1 MSNIEKKL
9 WKVRVR
15 MNIIIPA
22 TGVGKRFKEAGYKEL
37 KPFIKVMKN
46 KVILDY
52 VVECFDV
59 QNDIFYFIVQ
69 EREKSK
75 FEDFALSRKIN
86 AKIIVYKG
94 EKLGPAGS
102 LYGVVSQLQDILD
115 EEVIISY
122 CDFGQE
128 WNYKDFLQFAQKNL
142 DVQAII
148 PCYTGYHPHLL
159 PLENVYAACKV
170 YDDTYKVYEVIEKYN
185 SKNKF
190 EEYYSSGIY
199 YFRTLKLAIE
209 AIKKQIEAKDM
220 ASGEYYVS
228 VTNNYIENVLCYPFI
243 EKFYQF
249 GTPKD
254 FEYVKEKLNSQDV
267 NNEKTKIQNTIILSA
282 GRGERFLN
290 LNFNQ
295 PKPFLPLGKTS
306 IIENIIDTLKNVD
319 TNIICVGAQ
328 DHEKYWENIKQEI
341 RFVKPNKIGA
351 AYSYK
356 ESCGDLSGNVLILP
370 CDLIAKHVNKEFIR
384 LQKEYEV
391 IVFVTHASKYNI
403 NNPHYFTW
411 VDGENNKID
420 NIFVKNRSNDANLVM
435 IGSFYFK
442 ENSLLLEYINKI
454 FQEDVKTNGEFY
466 IDNVFELLIKTHKIG
481 YIIVDNYFSF
491 GTPEEYLE
499 NKYWYNIPKSKIRD

>member
-1 MSNIEKKL
+1 
-9 WKVRVR
+9 

-22 TGVGKRFKEAGYKEL
+22 TGIGKRFKEAGYKDL
-37 KPFIKVMKN
+37 KPFIKVVKD

-52 VVECFDV
+52 VVECFDT
-59 QNDIFYFIVQ
+59 QKDIFYFIVQ
-69 EREKSK
+69 ECEKNK
-75 FEDFALSRKIN
+75 FEDFILSRKIN

-94 EKLGPAGS
+94 QKLGPAGS
-102 LYGVVSQLQDILD
+102 LYGVVSQLQDILN

-128 WNYKDFLQFAQKNL
+128 WNYRDFIQFTQENL

-159 PLENVYAACKV
+159 PLENVYAVCKV
-170 YDDTYKVYEVIEKYN
+170 YDNTYKVYEVIEKYN

-209 AIKKQIEAKDM
+209 AIKKQIEAKDKVF
-220 ASGEYYVS
+220 GEYYIS
-228 VTNNYIENVLCYPFI
+228 MTNNYLENVLCYPFI

-254 FEYVKEKLNSQDV
+254 FEYAKKKLNSQDV
-267 NNEKTKIQNTIILSA
+267 NNEKIKIQNTIILSA

-295 PKPFLPLGKTS
+295 PKPFLPLGKTC
-306 IIENIIDTLKNVD
+306 IIDNIINTLNDVE

-328 DHEKYWENIKQEI
+328 DHKKYWESIKQEV

-356 ESCGDLSGNVLILP
+356 ESCGNLSGDVLILP
-370 CDLIAKHVNKEFIR
+370 CDLIAKHITKEFIR

-391 IVFVTHASKYNI
+391 IVFVTHASKYNV

-435 IGSFYFK
+435 IGS
-442 ENSLLLEYINKI
+442 
-454 FQEDVKTNGEFY
+454 
-466 IDNVFELLIKTHKIG
+466 
-481 YIIVDNYFSF
+481 
-491 GTPEEYLE
+491 
-499 NKYWYNIPKSKIRD
+499 

>member
-1 MSNIEKKL
+1 
-9 WKVRVR
+9 

-22 TGVGKRFKEAGYKEL
+22 TGIGKRFKEAGYKDL
-37 KPFIKVMKN
+37 KPFIKVVKD

-52 VVECFDV
+52 VVECFDT
-59 QNDIFYFIVQ
+59 QKDIFYFIVQ
-69 EREKSK
+69 ECEKNK
-75 FEDFALSRKIN
+75 FEDFILSRKIN

-94 EKLGPAGS
+94 QKLGPAGS
-102 LYGVVSQLQDILD
+102 LYGVVSQLQDILN

-128 WNYKDFLQFAQKNL
+128 WNYRDFIQFTQENL

-159 PLENVYAACKV
+159 PLENVYAVCKV
-170 YDDTYKVYEVIEKYN
+170 YDNTYKVYEVIEKYN

-209 AIKKQIEAKDM
+209 AIKKQIEAKDKVF
-220 ASGEYYVS
+220 GEYYIS
-228 VTNNYIENVLCYPFI
+228 MTNNYLENVLCYPFI

-254 FEYVKEKLNSQDV
+254 FEYAKKKLNSQDV
-267 NNEKTKIQNTIILSA
+267 NNEKIKIQNTIILSA

-295 PKPFLPLGKTS
+295 PKPFLPLGKTC
-306 IIENIIDTLKNVD
+306 IIDNIINTLNDVE

-328 DHEKYWENIKQEI
+328 DHKKYWESIKQEV

-356 ESCGDLSGNVLILP
+356 ESCGNLSGDVLILP
-370 CDLIAKHVNKEFIR
+370 CDLIAKHITKEFIR

-391 IVFVTHASKYNI
+391 IVFVTHASKYNV

-435 IGSFYFK
+435 I
-442 ENSLLLEYINKI
+442 
-454 FQEDVKTNGEFY
+454 
-466 IDNVFELLIKTHKIG
+466 
-481 YIIVDNYFSF
+481 
-491 GTPEEYLE
+491 
-499 NKYWYNIPKSKIRD
+499 

>member
-1 MSNIEKKL
+1 
-9 WKVRVR
+9 

-22 TGVGKRFKEAGYKEL
+22 TGIGKRFKEAGYKDL
-37 KPFIKVMKN
+37 KPFIKVIEDKI
-46 KVILDY
+46 ILDY
-52 VVECFDV
+52 VIECFDI
-59 QNDIFYFIVQ
+59 QNDTFYFIAQ
-69 EREKSK
+69 ESEKNK
-75 FEDFALSRKIN
+75 FEDFISSRNIN
-86 AKIIVYKG
+86 ARVIVYTG

-102 LYGVVSQLQDILD
+102 LYGVFLQLEDILN

-128 WNYKDFLQFAQKNL
+128 WNYKDFLKFIEENQDAQA
-142 DVQAII
+142 VI
-148 PCYTGYHPHLL
+148 PCYTGYHPHLI

-170 YDDTYKVYEVIEKYN
+170 YDNTYKVYEVIEKYN

-190 EEYYSSGIY
+190 EECYSSGIY
-199 YFRTLKLAIE
+199 YFKSLKLAME
-209 AIKKQIEAKDM
+209 AIKKQIDAKDM
-220 ASGEYYVS
+220 TSGEYYIS
-228 VTNNYIENVLCYPFI
+228 VTNNYLENVLCYPFI

-254 FEYVKEKLNSQDV
+254 FEYVKDKLNSQDIY
-267 NNEKTKIQNTIILSA
+267 NEKLKIQNTVILSA

-295 PKPFLPLGKTS
+295 PKPFLPLGDST
-306 IIENIIDTLKNVD
+306 IVENIINTLKNVE

-328 DHEKYWENIKQEI
+328 DHEKYWENISKEV

-356 ESCGDLSGNVLILP
+356 ESCGDLKGDVLILP
-370 CDLIAKHVNKEFIR
+370 CDLIAKHINEEFKS
-384 LQKEYEV
+384 LQKECE
-391 IVFVTHASKYNI
+391 IIIFVTQASRYNI

-411 VDGENNKID
+411 VDGKDGKVDTIS
-420 NIFVKNRSNDANLVM
+420 VKNRSNDTDLVM

-454 FQEDVKTNGEFY
+454 FQEDIKTNGEFY

-481 YIIVDNYFSF
+481 YIIVNNYFSF

-499 NKYWYNIPKSKIRD
+499 NKYWFEVVL

>member
-1 MSNIEKKL
+1 
-9 WKVRVR
+9 

-22 TGVGKRFKEAGYKEL
+22 TGIGKRFKEAGYKDL
-37 KPFIKVMKN
+37 KPFIKVIEDKI
-46 KVILDY
+46 ILDY
-52 VVECFDV
+52 VIECFDI
-59 QNDIFYFIVQ
+59 QNDTFYFIVQ
-69 EREKSK
+69 ESEKNK
-75 FEDFALSRKIN
+75 FEDFISSRNIN
-86 AKIIVYKG
+86 ARVIVYTG

-102 LYGVVSQLQDILD
+102 LYGVFLQLEDILN

-128 WNYKDFLQFAQKNL
+128 WDYKDFLKFIEENQDAQA
-142 DVQAII
+142 VI
-148 PCYTGYHPHLL
+148 PCYTGYHPHLI

-170 YDDTYKVYEVIEKYN
+170 YDNTYKVYEVIEKYN

-190 EEYYSSGIY
+190 EECYSSGIY
-199 YFRTLKLAIE
+199 YFKSLKLAME
-209 AIKKQIEAKDM
+209 AIKKQIDAKDM
-220 ASGEYYVS
+220 TSGEYYIS
-228 VTNNYIENVLCYPFI
+228 VTNNYLENVLCYPFI

-254 FEYVKEKLNSQDV
+254 FEYVKDKLNSQDIY
-267 NNEKTKIQNTIILSA
+267 NEKLKIQNTVILSA

-295 PKPFLPLGKTS
+295 PKPFLPLGDST
-306 IIENIIDTLKNVD
+306 IVENIINTLKNVE

-328 DHEKYWENIKQEI
+328 DHEKYWENISKEV

-356 ESCGDLSGNVLILP
+356 ESCGDLKGDVLILP
-370 CDLIAKHVNKEFIR
+370 CDLIAKHINEEFKS
-384 LQKEYEV
+384 LQKECE
-391 IVFVTHASKYNI
+391 IIIFVTQASRYNI

-411 VDGENNKID
+411 VDGKDGKVDTIS
-420 NIFVKNRSNDANLVM
+420 VKNRSNDTDLVM

-454 FQEDVKTNGEFY
+454 FQEDIKTNGEFY
-466 IDNVFELLIKTHKIG
+466 IDNVFELLIKTHKVG
-481 YIIVDNYFSF
+481 YIIVNNYFSF

-499 NKYWYNIPKSKIRD
+499 NKYWFEVVL

>member
-1 MSNIEKKL
+1 
-9 WKVRVR
+9 

-22 TGVGKRFKEAGYKEL
+22 TGIGKRFKEAGYKEL
-37 KPFIKVMKN
+37 KPFIKVMKD

-52 VVECFDV
+52 VIECFDTQKDV
-59 QNDIFYFIVQ
+59 FYFIIQ
-69 EREKSK
+69 ECEKNK
-75 FEDFALSRKIN
+75 FEDFILSRKIN

-94 EKLGPAGS
+94 QKLGPAGS
-102 LYGVVSQLQDILD
+102 LYGVVSQLQDILN

-128 WNYKDFLQFAQKNL
+128 WNYRDFIQFTQENL

-159 PLENVYAACKV
+159 PLENVYAVCKV
-170 YDDTYKVYEVIEKYN
+170 YDNTYKVYEVIEKYN

-209 AIKKQIEAKDM
+209 AIKKQIEAKDKVF
-220 ASGEYYVS
+220 GEYYIS
-228 VTNNYIENVLCYPFI
+228 MTNNYLENVLCYPFI

-254 FEYVKEKLNSQDV
+254 FEYAKKKLNSQDV
-267 NNEKTKIQNTIILSA
+267 NNEKIKIQNTIILSA

-306 IIENIIDTLKNVD
+306 IIENIIDTLKDVE
-319 TNIICVGAQ
+319 TKIICVGAQ
-328 DHEKYWENIKQEI
+328 DHKKYWESIKQEV

-356 ESCGDLSGNVLILP
+356 ESCGNLSGDVLILP
-370 CDLIAKHVNKEFIR
+370 CDLIAKHITKEFIR

-391 IVFVTHASKYNI
+391 IVFVTHASKYNV
-403 NNPHYFTW
+403 NNSHYFTW

-435 IGSFYFK
+435 IGSFY
-442 ENSLLLEYINKI
+442 
-454 FQEDVKTNGEFY
+454 
-466 IDNVFELLIKTHKIG
+466 
-481 YIIVDNYFSF
+481 
-491 GTPEEYLE
+491 
-499 NKYWYNIPKSKIRD
+499 

>member
-1 MSNIEKKL
+1 
-9 WKVRVR
+9 

-22 TGVGKRFKEAGYKEL
+22 TGIGKRFKEAGYKDL
-37 KPFIKVMKN
+37 KPFIKVMEDKI
-46 KVILDY
+46 ILDY
-52 VVECFDV
+52 VIECFDI
-59 QNDIFYFIVQ
+59 QNDAFYFIIQ
-69 EREKSK
+69 ESEKNK
-75 FEDFALSRKIN
+75 FEDFISSRNIN
-86 AKIIVYKG
+86 ARVIVYTG

-102 LYGVVSQLQDILD
+102 LYGVFLQLEDILN

-128 WNYKDFLQFAQKNL
+128 WNYKDFLKFIEENQDAQA
-142 DVQAII
+142 VI
-148 PCYTGYHPHLL
+148 PCYTGYHPHLI

-170 YDDTYKVYEVIEKYN
+170 YDNTYKAYKVIEKYN

-209 AIKKQIEAKDM
+209 AIKKQIKARDM
-220 ASGEYYVS
+220 VFGEYYIS
-228 VTNNYIENVLCYPFI
+228 MTNNYLENVLCYPFI

-254 FEYVKEKLNSQDV
+254 FEYAKKKLNSQDV
-267 NNEKTKIQNTIILSA
+267 NNEKIKIQNTIILSA

-306 IIENIIDTLKNVD
+306 IIENIIDTLKDVE
-319 TNIICVGAQ
+319 TKIICVGAQ
-328 DHEKYWENIKQEI
+328 DHKKYWENISKEV

-356 ESCGDLSGNVLILP
+356 ESCGDLKGDVLILP
-370 CDLIAKHVNKEFIR
+370 CDLIAKHINEEFKS
-384 LQKEYEV
+384 LQKEYEIV
-391 IVFVTHASKYNI
+391 IFVTQASRYNM

-420 NIFVKNRSNDANLVM
+420 NIFVKNRPNDANLVM

-442 ENSLLLEYINKI
+442 ANSLLLEYIDKI
-454 FQEDVKTNGEFY
+454 FQ
-466 IDNVFELLIKTHKIG
+466 
-481 YIIVDNYFSF
+481 
-491 GTPEEYLE
+491 
-499 NKYWYNIPKSKIRD
+499 

>member
-1 MSNIEKKL
+1 
-9 WKVRVR
+9 

-22 TGVGKRFKEAGYKEL
+22 TGIGKRFKEAGYKDL
-37 KPFIKVMKN
+37 KPFIKVVKD

-52 VVECFDV
+52 VVECFDT
-59 QNDIFYFIVQ
+59 QKDIFYFIVQ
-69 EREKSK
+69 ECEKNK
-75 FEDFALSRKIN
+75 FEDFILSRKIN

-94 EKLGPAGS
+94 QKLGPAGS
-102 LYGVVSQLQDILD
+102 LYGVVSQLQDILN

-128 WNYKDFLQFAQKNL
+128 WNYRDFIQFTQENL

-159 PLENVYAACKV
+159 PLENVYAVCKV
-170 YDDTYKVYEVIEKYN
+170 YDNTYKVYEVIEKYN

-209 AIKKQIEAKDM
+209 AIKKQIEAKDKVF
-220 ASGEYYVS
+220 GEYYIS
-228 VTNNYIENVLCYPFI
+228 MTNNYLENVLCYPFI

-254 FEYVKEKLNSQDV
+254 FEYAKKKLNSQDV
-267 NNEKTKIQNTIILSA
+267 NNEKIKIQNTIILSA

-295 PKPFLPLGKTS
+295 PKPFLPLGKTC
-306 IIENIIDTLKNVD
+306 IIDNIINTLNDVE

-328 DHEKYWENIKQEI
+328 DHKKYWESIKQEV

-356 ESCGDLSGNVLILP
+356 ESCGNLSGDVLILP
-370 CDLIAKHVNKEFIR
+370 CDLIAKHITKEFIR

-391 IVFVTHASKYNI
+391 IVFVTHASKYNV

-435 IGSFYFK
+435 IG
-442 ENSLLLEYINKI
+442 
-454 FQEDVKTNGEFY
+454 
-466 IDNVFELLIKTHKIG
+466 
-481 YIIVDNYFSF
+481 
-491 GTPEEYLE
+491 
-499 NKYWYNIPKSKIRD
+499 

>member
-1 MSNIEKKL
+1 
-9 WKVRVR
+9 

-22 TGVGKRFKEAGYKEL
+22 TGIGKRFKEAGYKEL
-37 KPFIKVMKN
+37 KPFIKVMKD

-52 VVECFDV
+52 VIECFDTQKDV
-59 QNDIFYFIVQ
+59 FYFIIQ
-69 EREKSK
+69 ECEKNK
-75 FEDFALSRKIN
+75 FEDFILSRKIN

-94 EKLGPAGS
+94 QKLGPAGS
-102 LYGVVSQLQDILD
+102 LYGVVSQLQDILN

-128 WNYKDFLQFAQKNL
+128 WNYRDFIQFTQENL

-159 PLENVYAACKV
+159 PLENVYAVCKV
-170 YDDTYKVYEVIEKYN
+170 YDNTYKVYEVIEKYN

-209 AIKKQIEAKDM
+209 AIKKQIEAKDKVF
-220 ASGEYYVS
+220 GEYYIS
-228 VTNNYIENVLCYPFI
+228 MTNNYLENVLCYPFI

-254 FEYVKEKLNSQDV
+254 FEYAKKKLNSQDV
-267 NNEKTKIQNTIILSA
+267 NNEKIKIQNTIILSA

-306 IIENIIDTLKNVD
+306 IIENIIDTLKDVE
-319 TNIICVGAQ
+319 TKIICVGAQ
-328 DHEKYWENIKQEI
+328 DHKKYWESIKQEV

-356 ESCGDLSGNVLILP
+356 ESCGNLSGDVLILP
-370 CDLIAKHVNKEFIR
+370 CDLIAKHITKEFIR

-391 IVFVTHASKYNI
+391 IVFVTHASKYNV
-403 NNPHYFTW
+403 NNSHYFTW

-420 NIFVKNRSNDANLVM
+420 SIFVKNRSNDANLVM

-442 ENSLLLEYINKI
+442 ANSLLLEYINKI
-454 FQEDVKTNGEFY
+454 FQEDIKTNGEFY
-466 IDNVFELLIKTHKIG
+466 IDNVFELLIKTHKVG
-481 YIIVDNYFSF
+481 YVIVSNYFSY
-491 GTPEEYLE
+491 GTPDEYME
-499 NKYWYNIPKSKIRD
+499 NKYWRM

>member
-1 MSNIEKKL
+1 
-9 WKVRVR
+9 

-22 TGVGKRFKEAGYKEL
+22 TGIGKRFKEAGYKDL
-37 KPFIKVMKN
+37 KPFIKVVKD

-52 VVECFDV
+52 VVECFDT
-59 QNDIFYFIVQ
+59 QKDIFYFIVQ
-69 EREKSK
+69 ECEKNK
-75 FEDFALSRKIN
+75 FEDFILSRKIN

-94 EKLGPAGS
+94 QKLGPAGS
-102 LYGVVSQLQDILD
+102 LYGVVSQLQDILN

-128 WNYKDFLQFAQKNL
+128 WNYRDFIQFIQENL

-159 PLENVYAACKV
+159 PLENVYAVCKV
-170 YDDTYKVYEVIEKYN
+170 YDNTYKVYEVIEKYN

-209 AIKKQIEAKDM
+209 AIKKQIEAKDKVF
-220 ASGEYYVS
+220 GEYYIS
-228 VTNNYIENVLCYPFI
+228 MTNNYLENVLCYPFI

-254 FEYVKEKLNSQDV
+254 FEYAKKKLNSQDV
-267 NNEKTKIQNTIILSA
+267 NNEKIKIQNTIILSA

-295 PKPFLPLGKTS
+295 PKPFLPLGKTC
-306 IIENIIDTLKNVD
+306 IIDNIINTLNDVE

-328 DHEKYWENIKQEI
+328 DHKKYWESIKQEV

-356 ESCGDLSGNVLILP
+356 ESCGNLSGDVLILP
-370 CDLIAKHVNKEFIR
+370 CDLIAKHITKEFIR

-391 IVFVTHASKYNI
+391 IVFVTHASKYNV

-420 NIFVKNRSNDANLVM
+420 NIFVK
-435 IGSFYFK
+435 
-442 ENSLLLEYINKI
+442 
-454 FQEDVKTNGEFY
+454 
-466 IDNVFELLIKTHKIG
+466 
-481 YIIVDNYFSF
+481 
-491 GTPEEYLE
+491 
-499 NKYWYNIPKSKIRD
+499 

>member
-1 MSNIEKKL
+1 
-9 WKVRVR
+9 

-22 TGVGKRFKEAGYKEL
+22 TGIGKRFKEAGYKEL
-37 KPFIKVMKN
+37 KPFIKVMKD

-52 VVECFDV
+52 VIECFDTQKDV
-59 QNDIFYFIVQ
+59 FYFIIQ
-69 EREKSK
+69 ECEKNK
-75 FEDFALSRKIN
+75 FEDFILSRKIN

-94 EKLGPAGS
+94 QKLGPAGS
-102 LYGVVSQLQDILD
+102 LYGVVSQLQDILN

-128 WNYKDFLQFAQKNL
+128 WNYRDFIQFTQENL

-159 PLENVYAACKV
+159 PLENVYAVCKV
-170 YDDTYKVYEVIEKYN
+170 YDNTYKVYEVIEKYN

-209 AIKKQIEAKDM
+209 AIKKQIEAKDKVF
-220 ASGEYYVS
+220 GEYYIS
-228 VTNNYIENVLCYPFI
+228 MTNNYLENVLCYPFI

-254 FEYVKEKLNSQDV
+254 FEYAKKKLNSQDV
-267 NNEKTKIQNTIILSA
+267 NNEKIKIQNTIILSA

-306 IIENIIDTLKNVD
+306 IIENIIDTLKDVE
-319 TNIICVGAQ
+319 TKIICVGAQ
-328 DHEKYWENIKQEI
+328 DHKKYWESIKQEV

-356 ESCGDLSGNVLILP
+356 ESCGNLSGDVLILP
-370 CDLIAKHVNKEFIR
+370 CDLIAKHITKEFIR

-391 IVFVTHASKYNI
+391 IVFVTHASKYNV
-403 NNPHYFTW
+403 NNSHYFTW

-442 ENSLLLEYINKI
+442 ANSLLLEYINKI
-454 FQEDVKTNGEFY
+454 FQED
-466 IDNVFELLIKTHKIG
+466 I
-481 YIIVDNYFSF
+481 
-491 GTPEEYLE
+491 
-499 NKYWYNIPKSKIRD
+499 

>member
-1 MSNIEKKL
+1 
-9 WKVRVR
+9 

-22 TGVGKRFKEAGYKEL
+22 TGIGKRFKEAGYKDL
-37 KPFIKVMKN
+37 KPFIKVIEDKI
-46 KVILDY
+46 ILDY
-52 VVECFDV
+52 VIECFDI
-59 QNDIFYFIVQ
+59 QNDTFYFIVQ
-69 EREKSK
+69 ESEKNK
-75 FEDFALSRKIN
+75 FEDFISSRNIN
-86 AKIIVYKG
+86 ARVIVYTG

-102 LYGVVSQLQDILD
+102 LYGVFLQLEDILN

-128 WNYKDFLQFAQKNL
+128 WNYKDFLKFIEENQDAQA
-142 DVQAII
+142 VI
-148 PCYTGYHPHLL
+148 PCYTGYHPHLI

-170 YDDTYKVYEVIEKYN
+170 YDNTYKVYEVIEKYN

-190 EEYYSSGIY
+190 EECYSSGIY
-199 YFRTLKLAIE
+199 YFKSLKLAME
-209 AIKKQIEAKDM
+209 AIKKQIDAKDM
-220 ASGEYYVS
+220 TSGEYYIS
-228 VTNNYIENVLCYPFI
+228 VTNNYLENVLCYPFI

-254 FEYVKEKLNSQDV
+254 FEYVKDKLNSQDIY
-267 NNEKTKIQNTIILSA
+267 NEKLKIQNTVILSA

-295 PKPFLPLGKTS
+295 PKPFLPLGDST
-306 IIENIIDTLKNVD
+306 IVENIINTLKNVE

-328 DHEKYWENIKQEI
+328 DHEKYWENISKEV

-356 ESCGDLSGNVLILP
+356 ESCGDLKGDVLILP
-370 CDLIAKHVNKEFIR
+370 CDLIAKHINEEFKS
-384 LQKEYEV
+384 LQKECE
-391 IVFVTHASKYNI
+391 IIIFVTQASRYNI

-411 VDGENNKID
+411 VDGKDGKVDTIS
-420 NIFVKNRSNDANLVM
+420 VKNRSNDTDLVM

-454 FQEDVKTNGEFY
+454 FQEDIKINGEFY
-466 IDNVFELLIKTHKIG
+466 IDNVFELLIKTHKVG
-481 YIIVDNYFSF
+481 YIIVNNYFSF

-499 NKYWYNIPKSKIRD
+499 NKYWFEVVL

>member
-1 MSNIEKKL
+1 MNNIEKKL
-9 WKVRVR
+9 WKVRIR

-22 TGVGKRFKEAGYKEL
+22 TGIGKRFKEAGYKEL
-37 KPFIKVMKN
+37 KPFIKVMKD

-69 EREKSK
+69 EDEKSK

-128 WNYKDFLQFAQKNL
+128 WNYKDFLQFTQKNL

-170 YDDTYKVYEVIEKYN
+170 YDNTYKVYEVIEKYN

-220 ASGEYYVS
+220 VSGEYYVS

-356 ESCGDLSGNVLILP
+356 ESCGDLSGDVLILP

-391 IVFVTHASKYNI
+391 IVFVTCASKYNI

-499 NKYWYNIPKSKIRD
+499 NKYWI

>member
-1 MSNIEKKL
+1 
-9 WKVRVR
+9 

-22 TGVGKRFKEAGYKEL
+22 TGIGKRFKEAGYKDL
-37 KPFIKVMKN
+37 KPFIKVVKD

-52 VVECFDV
+52 VVECFDT
-59 QNDIFYFIVQ
+59 QKDIFYFIVQ
-69 EREKSK
+69 ECEKNK
-75 FEDFALSRKIN
+75 FEDFILSRKIN

-94 EKLGPAGS
+94 QKLGPAGS
-102 LYGVVSQLQDILD
+102 LYGVVSQLQDILN

-128 WNYKDFLQFAQKNL
+128 WNYRDFIQFTQENL

-159 PLENVYAACKV
+159 PLENVYAVCKV
-170 YDDTYKVYEVIEKYN
+170 YDNTYKVYEVIEKYN

-209 AIKKQIEAKDM
+209 AIKKQIEAKDKVF
-220 ASGEYYVS
+220 GEYYIS
-228 VTNNYIENVLCYPFI
+228 MTNNYLENVLCYPFI

-254 FEYVKEKLNSQDV
+254 FEYAKKKLNSQDV
-267 NNEKTKIQNTIILSA
+267 NNEKIKIQNTIILSA

-295 PKPFLPLGKTS
+295 PKPFLPLGKTC
-306 IIENIIDTLKNVD
+306 IIDNIINTLNDVE

-328 DHEKYWENIKQEI
+328 DHKKYWESIKQEV

-356 ESCGDLSGNVLILP
+356 ESCGNLSGDVLILP
-370 CDLIAKHVNKEFIR
+370 CDLIAKHITKEFIR

-391 IVFVTHASKYNI
+391 IVFVTHASKYNV

-454 FQEDVKTNGEFY
+454 FQEDIKTNGEFY
-466 IDNVFELLIKTHKIG
+466 IDNVFELLIKTHKVG
-481 YIIVDNYFSF
+481 YVIVSNYFSY
-491 GTPEEYLE
+491 GIPDEYLE
-499 NKYWYNIPKSKIRD
+499 NKYWRM

>member
-1 MSNIEKKL
+1 
-9 WKVRVR
+9 

-22 TGVGKRFKEAGYKEL
+22 TGIGKRFKEAGYKEL
-37 KPFIKVMKN
+37 KPFIKVMKD

-52 VVECFDV
+52 VIECFDTQKDV
-59 QNDIFYFIVQ
+59 FYFIIQ
-69 EREKSK
+69 ECEKNK
-75 FEDFALSRKIN
+75 FEDFILSRKIN

-94 EKLGPAGS
+94 QKLGPAGS
-102 LYGVVSQLQDILD
+102 LYGVVSQLQDILN

-128 WNYKDFLQFAQKNL
+128 WNYRDFIQFTQENL

-159 PLENVYAACKV
+159 PLENVYAVCKV
-170 YDDTYKVYEVIEKYN
+170 YDNTYKVYEVIEKYN

-209 AIKKQIEAKDM
+209 AIKKQIEAKDKVF
-220 ASGEYYVS
+220 GEYYIS
-228 VTNNYIENVLCYPFI
+228 MTNNYLENVLCYPFI

-254 FEYVKEKLNSQDV
+254 FEYAKKKLNSQDV
-267 NNEKTKIQNTIILSA
+267 NNEKIKIQNTIILSA

-306 IIENIIDTLKNVD
+306 IIENIIDTLKDVE
-319 TNIICVGAQ
+319 TKIICVGAQ
-328 DHEKYWENIKQEI
+328 DHKKYWESIKQEV

-356 ESCGDLSGNVLILP
+356 ESCGNLSGDVLILP
-370 CDLIAKHVNKEFIR
+370 CDLIAKHITKEFIR

-391 IVFVTHASKYNI
+391 IVFVTHASKYNV
-403 NNPHYFTW
+403 NNSHYFTW

-420 NIFVKNRSNDANLVM
+420 NIFVKNR
-435 IGSFYFK
+435 
-442 ENSLLLEYINKI
+442 
-454 FQEDVKTNGEFY
+454 
-466 IDNVFELLIKTHKIG
+466 
-481 YIIVDNYFSF
+481 
-491 GTPEEYLE
+491 
-499 NKYWYNIPKSKIRD
+499 

>member
-1 MSNIEKKL
+1 
-9 WKVRVR
+9 

-22 TGVGKRFKEAGYKEL
+22 TGIGKRFKEAGYKDL
-37 KPFIKVMKN
+37 KPFIKVIEDKI
-46 KVILDY
+46 ILDY
-52 VVECFDV
+52 VIECFDI
-59 QNDIFYFIVQ
+59 QNDTFYFIVQ
-69 EREKSK
+69 ESEKNK
-75 FEDFALSRKIN
+75 FEDFISSRNIN
-86 AKIIVYKG
+86 ARVIVYTG

-102 LYGVVSQLQDILD
+102 LYGVFLQLEDILN

-128 WNYKDFLQFAQKNL
+128 WNYKDFLKFIEENQDAQA
-142 DVQAII
+142 VI
-148 PCYTGYHPHLL
+148 PCYTGYHPHLI

-170 YDDTYKVYEVIEKYN
+170 YDNTYKVYEVIEKYN

-190 EEYYSSGIY
+190 EECYSSGIY
-199 YFRTLKLAIE
+199 YFKSLKLAME
-209 AIKKQIEAKDM
+209 AIKKQIDAKDM
-220 ASGEYYVS
+220 TSGEYYIS
-228 VTNNYIENVLCYPFI
+228 VTNNYLENVLCYPFI

-254 FEYVKEKLNSQDV
+254 FEYVKDKLNSQDIY
-267 NNEKTKIQNTIILSA
+267 NEKLKIQNTVILSA

-295 PKPFLPLGKTS
+295 PKPFLPLGDST
-306 IIENIIDTLKNVD
+306 IVENIINTLKNVE
-319 TNIICVGAQ
+319 TNIICVSAQ
-328 DHEKYWENIKQEI
+328 DHEKYWENISKEV

-356 ESCGDLSGNVLILP
+356 ESCGDLKGDVLILP
-370 CDLIAKHVNKEFIR
+370 CDLIAKHINEEFKS
-384 LQKEYEV
+384 LQKECE
-391 IVFVTHASKYNI
+391 IIIFVTQASRYNI

-411 VDGENNKID
+411 VDGKDGKVDTIS
-420 NIFVKNRSNDANLVM
+420 VKNRSNDTDLVM

-454 FQEDVKTNGEFY
+454 FQEDIKTNGEFY
-466 IDNVFELLIKTHKIG
+466 IDNVFELLIKTHKVG
-481 YIIVDNYFSF
+481 YIIVNNYFSF

-499 NKYWYNIPKSKIRD
+499 NKYWFEVVL

>member
-1 MSNIEKKL
+1 
-9 WKVRVR
+9 

-22 TGVGKRFKEAGYKEL
+22 TGIGKRFKEAGYKEL
-37 KPFIKVMKN
+37 KPFIKVMKD

-52 VVECFDV
+52 VIECFDTQKDV
-59 QNDIFYFIVQ
+59 FYFIIQ
-69 EREKSK
+69 ECEKNK
-75 FEDFALSRKIN
+75 FEDFILSRKIN

-94 EKLGPAGS
+94 QKLGPAGS
-102 LYGVVSQLQDILD
+102 LYGVVSQLQDILN

-128 WNYKDFLQFAQKNL
+128 WNYRDFIQFTQENL

-159 PLENVYAACKV
+159 PLENVYAVCKV
-170 YDDTYKVYEVIEKYN
+170 YDNTYKVYEVIEKYN

-209 AIKKQIEAKDM
+209 AIKKQIEAKDKVF
-220 ASGEYYVS
+220 GEYYIS
-228 VTNNYIENVLCYPFI
+228 MTNNYLENVLCYPFI

-254 FEYVKEKLNSQDV
+254 FEYAKKKLNSQDV
-267 NNEKTKIQNTIILSA
+267 NNEKIKIQNTIILSA

-306 IIENIIDTLKNVD
+306 IIENIIDTLKDVE
-319 TNIICVGAQ
+319 TKIICVGAQ
-328 DHEKYWENIKQEI
+328 DHKKYWESIKQEV

-356 ESCGDLSGNVLILP
+356 ESCGNLSGDVLILP
-370 CDLIAKHVNKEFIR
+370 CDLIAKHITKEFIR

-391 IVFVTHASKYNI
+391 IVFVTHASKYNV
-403 NNPHYFTW
+403 NNSHYFTW

-442 ENSLLLEYINKI
+442 ANSLLLEYINKI
-454 FQEDVKTNGEFY
+454 FQEDIKTNGEFY
-466 IDNVFELLIKTHKIG
+466 IDNVFELLIKTHKVG
-481 YIIVDNYFSF
+481 YVIVSNYFSY
-491 GTPEEYLE
+491 GTPDEYME
-499 NKYWYNIPKSKIRD
+499 NKYW

>member
-1 MSNIEKKL
+1 
-9 WKVRVR
+9 

-22 TGVGKRFKEAGYKEL
+22 TGIGKRFKEAGYKDL
-37 KPFIKVMKN
+37 KPFIKVIEDKI
-46 KVILDY
+46 ILDY
-52 VVECFDV
+52 VIECFDI
-59 QNDIFYFIVQ
+59 QNDTFYFIVQ
-69 EREKSK
+69 ESEKNK
-75 FEDFALSRKIN
+75 FEDFISSRNIN
-86 AKIIVYKG
+86 ARVIVYTG

-102 LYGVVSQLQDILD
+102 LYGVFLQLEDILN

-128 WNYKDFLQFAQKNL
+128 WNYKDFLKFIEENQDAQA
-142 DVQAII
+142 VI
-148 PCYTGYHPHLL
+148 PCYTGYHPHLI

-170 YDDTYKVYEVIEKYN
+170 YDNTYKVYEVIEKYN

-190 EEYYSSGIY
+190 EECYSSGIY
-199 YFRTLKLAIE
+199 YFKSLKLAME
-209 AIKKQIEAKDM
+209 AIKKQIDAKDM
-220 ASGEYYVS
+220 TSGEYYIS
-228 VTNNYIENVLCYPFI
+228 VTNNYLENVLCYPFI

-254 FEYVKEKLNSQDV
+254 FEYVKDKLNSQDIY
-267 NNEKTKIQNTIILSA
+267 NEKLKIQNTVILSA

-295 PKPFLPLGKTS
+295 PKPFLPLGDST
-306 IIENIIDTLKNVD
+306 IVENIINTLKNVE

-328 DHEKYWENIKQEI
+328 DHEKYWENISKEV

-356 ESCGDLSGNVLILP
+356 ESCGDLKGDVLILP
-370 CDLIAKHVNKEFIR
+370 CDLIAKHINEEFKS
-384 LQKEYEV
+384 LQKECE
-391 IVFVTHASKYNI
+391 IIIFVTQVSRYNI

-411 VDGENNKID
+411 VDGKDGKVDTIS
-420 NIFVKNRSNDANLVM
+420 VKNRSNDTDLVM

-454 FQEDVKTNGEFY
+454 FQEDIKTNGEFY
-466 IDNVFELLIKTHKIG
+466 IDNVFELLIKTHKVG
-481 YIIVDNYFSF
+481 YIIVNNYFSF

-499 NKYWYNIPKSKIRD
+499 NKYWFEVVL

>member
-1 MSNIEKKL
+1 
-9 WKVRVR
+9 

-22 TGVGKRFKEAGYKEL
+22 TGIGKRFKEAGYKDL
-37 KPFIKVMKN
+37 KPFIKVVKD

-52 VVECFDV
+52 VVECFDT
-59 QNDIFYFIVQ
+59 QKDIFYFIVQ
-69 EREKSK
+69 ECEKNK
-75 FEDFALSRKIN
+75 FEDFILSRKIN

-94 EKLGPAGS
+94 QKLGPAGS
-102 LYGVVSQLQDILD
+102 LYGVVSQLQDILN

-128 WNYKDFLQFAQKNL
+128 WNYRDFIQFTQENL

-159 PLENVYAACKV
+159 PLENVYAVCKV
-170 YDDTYKVYEVIEKYN
+170 YDNTYKVYEVIEKYN

-209 AIKKQIEAKDM
+209 AIKKQIEAKDKVF
-220 ASGEYYVS
+220 GEYYIS
-228 VTNNYIENVLCYPFI
+228 MTNNYLENVLCYPFI

-254 FEYVKEKLNSQDV
+254 FEYAKKKLNSQDV
-267 NNEKTKIQNTIILSA
+267 NNEKIKIQNTIILSA

-295 PKPFLPLGKTS
+295 PKPFLPLGKTC
-306 IIENIIDTLKNVD
+306 IIDNIINTLNDVE

-328 DHEKYWENIKQEI
+328 DHKKYWESIKQEV

-356 ESCGDLSGNVLILP
+356 ESCGNLSGDVLILP
-370 CDLIAKHVNKEFIR
+370 CDLIAKHITKEFIR

-391 IVFVTHASKYNI
+391 IVFVTHASKYNV

-420 NIFVKNRSNDANLVM
+420 NIFVKNRSND
-435 IGSFYFK
+435 
-442 ENSLLLEYINKI
+442 
-454 FQEDVKTNGEFY
+454 
-466 IDNVFELLIKTHKIG
+466 
-481 YIIVDNYFSF
+481 
-491 GTPEEYLE
+491 
-499 NKYWYNIPKSKIRD
+499 

>member
-1 MSNIEKKL
+1 
-9 WKVRVR
+9 

-22 TGVGKRFKEAGYKEL
+22 TGIGKRFKEAGYKEL
-37 KPFIKVMKN
+37 KPFIKVMKD

-52 VVECFDV
+52 VIECFDTQKDV
-59 QNDIFYFIVQ
+59 FYFIIQ
-69 EREKSK
+69 ECEKNK
-75 FEDFALSRKIN
+75 FEDFILSRKIN

-94 EKLGPAGS
+94 QKLGPAGS
-102 LYGVVSQLQDILD
+102 LYGVVSQLQDILN

-128 WNYKDFLQFAQKNL
+128 WNYRDFIQFTQENL

-159 PLENVYAACKV
+159 PLENVYAVCKV
-170 YDDTYKVYEVIEKYN
+170 YDNTYKVYEVIEKYN

-209 AIKKQIEAKDM
+209 AIKKQIEAKDKVF
-220 ASGEYYVS
+220 GEYYIS
-228 VTNNYIENVLCYPFI
+228 MTNNYLENVLCYPFI

-254 FEYVKEKLNSQDV
+254 FEYAKKKLNSQDV
-267 NNEKTKIQNTIILSA
+267 NNEKIKIQNTIILSA
-282 GRGERFLN
+282 GRGERFLS

-306 IIENIIDTLKNVD
+306 IIENIIDTLKDVE
-319 TNIICVGAQ
+319 TKIICVGAQ
-328 DHEKYWENIKQEI
+328 DHKKYWESIKQEV

-356 ESCGDLSGNVLILP
+356 ESCGNLSGDVLILP
-370 CDLIAKHVNKEFIR
+370 CDLIAKHITKEFIR

-391 IVFVTHASKYNI
+391 IVFVTHASKYNV
-403 NNPHYFTW
+403 NNSHYFTW

-442 ENSLLLEYINKI
+442 ANSLLLEYINKI
-454 FQEDVKTNGEFY
+454 FQEDIKTNGEFY
-466 IDNVFELLIKTHKIG
+466 IDNVFELLIKTHKVG
-481 YIIVDNYFSF
+481 YVIVSNYFSY
-491 GTPEEYLE
+491 GTPDEYME
-499 NKYWYNIPKSKIRD
+499 NKYWRM

>member
-1 MSNIEKKL
+1 
-9 WKVRVR
+9 

-22 TGVGKRFKEAGYKEL
+22 TGIGKRFKEAGYKDL
-37 KPFIKVMKN
+37 KPFIKVIEDKI
-46 KVILDY
+46 ILDY
-52 VVECFDV
+52 VIECFDI
-59 QNDIFYFIVQ
+59 QNDTFYFIVQ
-69 EREKSK
+69 ESEKNK
-75 FEDFALSRKIN
+75 FEDFISSRNIN
-86 AKIIVYKG
+86 ARVIVYTG

-102 LYGVVSQLQDILD
+102 LYGVFLQLEDILN

-128 WNYKDFLQFAQKNL
+128 WNYKDFLKFIEENQDAQA
-142 DVQAII
+142 VI
-148 PCYTGYHPHLL
+148 PCYTGYHPHLI

-170 YDDTYKVYEVIEKYN
+170 YDNTYKVYEVIEKYN

-190 EEYYSSGIY
+190 EECYSSGIY
-199 YFRTLKLAIE
+199 YFKSLKLAME
-209 AIKKQIEAKDM
+209 AIKKQIDAKDM
-220 ASGEYYVS
+220 TSGEYYIS
-228 VTNNYIENVLCYPFI
+228 VTNNYLENVLCYPFI

-254 FEYVKEKLNSQDV
+254 FEYVKDKLNSQDIY
-267 NNEKTKIQNTIILSA
+267 NEKLKIQNTVILSA

-295 PKPFLPLGKTS
+295 PKPFLLLGDST
-306 IIENIIDTLKNVD
+306 IVENIINTLKNVE

-328 DHEKYWENIKQEI
+328 DHEKYWENISKEV

-356 ESCGDLSGNVLILP
+356 ESCGDLKGDVLILP
-370 CDLIAKHVNKEFIR
+370 CDLIAKHINEEFKS
-384 LQKEYEV
+384 LQKECE
-391 IVFVTHASKYNI
+391 IIIFVTQASRYNI

-411 VDGENNKID
+411 VDGKDGKVDTIS
-420 NIFVKNRSNDANLVM
+420 VKNRSNDTDLVM

-454 FQEDVKTNGEFY
+454 FQEDIKTNGEFY
-466 IDNVFELLIKTHKIG
+466 IDNVFELLIKTHKVG
-481 YIIVDNYFSF
+481 YIIVNNYFSF

-499 NKYWYNIPKSKIRD
+499 NKYWFEVVL

>member
-1 MSNIEKKL
+1 
-9 WKVRVR
+9 

-22 TGVGKRFKEAGYKEL
+22 TGIGKRFKEAGYKEL
-37 KPFIKVMKN
+37 KPFIKVMKD

-52 VVECFDV
+52 VIECFDTQKDV
-59 QNDIFYFIVQ
+59 FYFIIQ
-69 EREKSK
+69 ECEKNK
-75 FEDFALSRKIN
+75 FEDFLLSRKIN
-86 AKIIVYKG
+86 AKTIVYKG

-102 LYGVVSQLQDILD
+102 LYGVASQLQDMLD
-115 EEVIISY
+115 EEVVISY

-128 WNYKDFLQFAQKNL
+128 WNYKDFLQFTQENPDA
-142 DVQAII
+142 QAII

-170 YDDTYKVYEVIEKYN
+170 YDNTYKVYEVIEKYN

-209 AIKKQIEAKDM
+209 AIKKQIEAQDM
-220 ASGEYYVS
+220 VSGEYYVS
-228 VTNNYIENVLCYPFI
+228 VTNNYLENVLCYPFI

-306 IIENIIDTLKNVD
+306 IIENIIDTLKDVE
-319 TNIICVGAQ
+319 TTIICVGAQ
-328 DHEKYWENIKQEI
+328 DHEKYWENIKQEV

-356 ESCGDLSGNVLILP
+356 ESCGNLSGDVLILP
-370 CDLIAKHVNKEFIR
+370 CDLIAKHINREFMR

-391 IVFVTHASKYNI
+391 VVFVTHASKYNV

-411 VDGENNKID
+411 VEGENNKID

-454 FQEDVKTNGEFY
+454 FQEDIKTNGEFY

-491 GTPEEYLE
+491 GTPEEYIE
-499 NKYWYNIPKSKIRD
+499 NKYYWKK

>member
-1 MSNIEKKL
+1 
-9 WKVRVR
+9 

-22 TGVGKRFKEAGYKEL
+22 TGIGKRFKEAGYKEL
-37 KPFIKVMKN
+37 KPFIKVVED

-52 VVECFDV
+52 VIECFDV
-59 QNDIFYFIVQ
+59 RNDIFYFIVQ
-69 EREKSK
+69 ECEKNK
-75 FEDFALSRKIN
+75 FEDFVLSRKIN
-86 AKIIVYKG
+86 AKVIVYKR

-102 LYGVVSQLQDILD
+102 LYGVVSQLQDMLN

-128 WNYKDFLQFAQKNL
+128 WNYKDFLQFTQENL
-142 DVQAII
+142 DAQAII

-159 PLENVYAACKV
+159 PLENVYAVCKV
-170 YDDTYKVYEVIEKYN
+170 YDNTYKVYKVIEKYR

-220 ASGEYYVS
+220 ISGEYYVS
-228 VTNNYIENVLCYPFI
+228 ITNNYLENVLCYPFI

-254 FEYVKEKLNSQDV
+254 FEYVKKKLNSQDV
-267 NNEKTKIQNTIILSA
+267 NNEKIKIQNTIILSA

-306 IIENIIDTLKNVD
+306 IIENIIDTLNDVE

-328 DHEKYWENIKQEI
+328 DHEKYWKNIKQEI

-356 ESCGDLSGNVLILP
+356 ESCGNLSGDVLILP
-370 CDLIAKHVNKEFIR
+370 CDLIAKHITKEFIR
-384 LQKEYEV
+384 LQKEYEA
-391 IVFVTHASKYNI
+391 IVFVTHASQYNI
-403 NNPHYFTW
+403 DHPYYFTW
-411 VDGENNKID
+411 IEGEDNKIN
-420 NIFVKNRSNDANLVM
+420 NIFVKNRFNDANLVM

-442 ENSLLLEYINKI
+442 ENSLLLEYIDKI

-466 IDNVFELLIKTHKIG
+466 IDNVFELLIKKHKIG
-481 YIIVDNYFSF
+481 YVIVDNYFSY
-491 GTPEEYLE
+491 GDPEEYLE
-499 NKYWYNIPKSKIRD
+499 NKYWENLI

>member
-1 MSNIEKKL
+1 
-9 WKVRVR
+9 

-22 TGVGKRFKEAGYKEL
+22 TGIGKRFKEAGYKDL
-37 KPFIKVMKN
+37 KPFIKVVKD

-52 VVECFDV
+52 VVECFDT
-59 QNDIFYFIVQ
+59 QKDIFYFIVQ
-69 EREKSK
+69 ECEKNK
-75 FEDFALSRKIN
+75 FEDFILSRKIN

-94 EKLGPAGS
+94 QKLGPAGS
-102 LYGVVSQLQDILD
+102 LYGVVSQLQDILN

-128 WNYKDFLQFAQKNL
+128 WNYRDFIQFTQENL

-159 PLENVYAACKV
+159 PLENVYAVCKV
-170 YDDTYKVYEVIEKYN
+170 YDNTYKVYEVIEKYN

-209 AIKKQIEAKDM
+209 AIKKQIEAKDKVF
-220 ASGEYYVS
+220 GEYYIS
-228 VTNNYIENVLCYPFI
+228 MTNNYLENVLCYPFI

-254 FEYVKEKLNSQDV
+254 FEYAKKKLNSQDV
-267 NNEKTKIQNTIILSA
+267 NNEKIKIQNTIILSA

-295 PKPFLPLGKTS
+295 PKPFLPLGKTC
-306 IIENIIDTLKNVD
+306 IIDNIINTLNDVE

-328 DHEKYWENIKQEI
+328 DHKKYWESIKQEV

-356 ESCGDLSGNVLILP
+356 ESCGNLSGDVLILP
-370 CDLIAKHVNKEFIR
+370 CDLIAKHITKEFIR

-391 IVFVTHASKYNI
+391 IVFVTHASKYNV

-420 NIFVKNRSNDANLVM
+420 NIFVKN
-435 IGSFYFK
+435 
-442 ENSLLLEYINKI
+442 
-454 FQEDVKTNGEFY
+454 
-466 IDNVFELLIKTHKIG
+466 
-481 YIIVDNYFSF
+481 
-491 GTPEEYLE
+491 
-499 NKYWYNIPKSKIRD
+499 

>member
-1 MSNIEKKL
+1 
-9 WKVRVR
+9 

-22 TGVGKRFKEAGYKEL
+22 TGIGKRFKEAGYKDL
-37 KPFIKVMKN
+37 KPFIKVVKD

-52 VVECFDV
+52 VVECFDT
-59 QNDIFYFIVQ
+59 QKDIFYFIVQ
-69 EREKSK
+69 ECEKNK
-75 FEDFALSRKIN
+75 FEDFILSRKIN

-94 EKLGPAGS
+94 QKLGPAGS
-102 LYGVVSQLQDILD
+102 LYGVVSQLQDILN

-128 WNYKDFLQFAQKNL
+128 WNYRDFIQFTQENL

-159 PLENVYAACKV
+159 PLENVYAVCKV
-170 YDDTYKVYEVIEKYN
+170 YDNTYKVYEVIEKYN

-209 AIKKQIEAKDM
+209 AIKKQIEAKDKVF
-220 ASGEYYVS
+220 GEYYIS
-228 VTNNYIENVLCYPFI
+228 MTNNYLENVLCYPFI

-254 FEYVKEKLNSQDV
+254 FEYAKKKLNSQDV
-267 NNEKTKIQNTIILSA
+267 NNEKIKIQNTIILSA

-295 PKPFLPLGKTS
+295 PKPFLLLGKTC
-306 IIENIIDTLKNVD
+306 IIDNIINTLNDVE

-328 DHEKYWENIKQEI
+328 DHKKYWESIKQEV

-356 ESCGDLSGNVLILP
+356 ESCGNLSGDVLILP
-370 CDLIAKHVNKEFIR
+370 CDLIAKHITKEFIR

-391 IVFVTHASKYNI
+391 IVFVTHASKYNV

-454 FQEDVKTNGEFY
+454 FQEDIKTNGEFY
-466 IDNVFELLIKTHKIG
+466 IDNVFELLIKTHKVG
-481 YIIVDNYFSF
+481 YVIVSNYFSY
-491 GTPEEYLE
+491 GTPDEYLE
-499 NKYWYNIPKSKIRD
+499 NKYWRM

>member
-1 MSNIEKKL
+1 
-9 WKVRVR
+9 

-22 TGVGKRFKEAGYKEL
+22 TGIGKRFKEAGYKDL
-37 KPFIKVMKN
+37 KPFIKVIEDKI
-46 KVILDY
+46 ILDY
-52 VVECFDV
+52 VIECFDI
-59 QNDIFYFIVQ
+59 QNDTFYFIVQ
-69 EREKSK
+69 ESEKNK
-75 FEDFALSRKIN
+75 FEDFISSRNIN
-86 AKIIVYKG
+86 ARVIVYTG

-102 LYGVVSQLQDILD
+102 LYGVFLQLEDILN

-128 WNYKDFLQFAQKNL
+128 WNYKDFLKFIEENQDAQA
-142 DVQAII
+142 VI
-148 PCYTGYHPHLL
+148 PCYTGYHPHLI

-170 YDDTYKVYEVIEKYN
+170 YDNTYKVYEVIEKYN

-190 EEYYSSGIY
+190 EECYSSGIY
-199 YFRTLKLAIE
+199 YFKSLKLAME
-209 AIKKQIEAKDM
+209 AIKKQIDAKDM
-220 ASGEYYVS
+220 TSGEYYIS
-228 VTNNYIENVLCYPFI
+228 VTNNYLENVLCYPFI

-254 FEYVKEKLNSQDV
+254 FEYVKDKLNSQDV
-267 NNEKTKIQNTIILSA
+267 YNEKLKIQNTVILSA

-295 PKPFLPLGKTS
+295 PKPFLPLGDST
-306 IIENIIDTLKNVD
+306 IVENIINTLKNVE

-328 DHEKYWENIKQEI
+328 DHEKYWENISKEV

-356 ESCGDLSGNVLILP
+356 ESCGDLKGDVLILP
-370 CDLIAKHVNKEFIR
+370 CDLIAKHINEEFKS
-384 LQKEYEV
+384 LQKECE
-391 IVFVTHASKYNI
+391 IIIFVTQASRYNM

-411 VDGENNKID
+411 VDGKDGKVDTIS
-420 NIFVKNRSNDANLVM
+420 VKNRSNDTDLVM

-454 FQEDVKTNGEFY
+454 FQEDIKTNGEFY
-466 IDNVFELLIKTHKIG
+466 IDNVFKLLIKTHKVG
-481 YIIVDNYFSF
+481 YIIVNNYFSF

-499 NKYWYNIPKSKIRD
+499 NKYWFEVVL

>member
-1 MSNIEKKL
+1 
-9 WKVRVR
+9 

-22 TGVGKRFKEAGYKEL
+22 TGIGKRFKEAGYKDL
-37 KPFIKVMKN
+37 KPFIKVVKD

-52 VVECFDV
+52 VVECFDT
-59 QNDIFYFIVQ
+59 QKDIFYFIVQ
-69 EREKSK
+69 ECEKNK
-75 FEDFALSRKIN
+75 FEDFILSRKIN

-94 EKLGPAGS
+94 QKLGPAGS
-102 LYGVVSQLQDILD
+102 LYGVVSQLQDILN

-128 WNYKDFLQFAQKNL
+128 WNYRDFIQFTQENL

-159 PLENVYAACKV
+159 PLENVYAVCKV
-170 YDDTYKVYEVIEKYN
+170 YDNTYKVYEVIEKYN

-209 AIKKQIEAKDM
+209 AIKKQIEAKDKVF
-220 ASGEYYVS
+220 GEYYIS
-228 VTNNYIENVLCYPFI
+228 MTNNYLENVLCYPFI

-254 FEYVKEKLNSQDV
+254 FEYAKKKLNSQDV
-267 NNEKTKIQNTIILSA
+267 NNEKIKIQNTIILSA

-295 PKPFLPLGKTS
+295 PKPFLPLGKTC
-306 IIENIIDTLKNVD
+306 IIDNIINTLNDVE

-328 DHEKYWENIKQEI
+328 DHKKYWESIKQEV

-356 ESCGDLSGNVLILP
+356 ESCGNLSGDVLILP
-370 CDLIAKHVNKEFIR
+370 CDLIAKHITKEFIR

-391 IVFVTHASKYNI
+391 IVFVTHASKYNV

-420 NIFVKNRSNDANLVM
+420 NIFVKNRS
-435 IGSFYFK
+435 
-442 ENSLLLEYINKI
+442 
-454 FQEDVKTNGEFY
+454 
-466 IDNVFELLIKTHKIG
+466 
-481 YIIVDNYFSF
+481 
-491 GTPEEYLE
+491 
-499 NKYWYNIPKSKIRD
+499 

>member
-1 MSNIEKKL
+1 
-9 WKVRVR
+9 

-22 TGVGKRFKEAGYKEL
+22 TGIGKRFKEAGYKDL
-37 KPFIKVMKN
+37 KPFIKVVKD

-52 VVECFDV
+52 VVECFDT
-59 QNDIFYFIVQ
+59 QKDIFYFIVQ
-69 EREKSK
+69 ECEKNK
-75 FEDFALSRKIN
+75 FEDFILSRKIN

-94 EKLGPAGS
+94 QKLGPAGS
-102 LYGVVSQLQDILD
+102 LYGVVSQLQDILN

-128 WNYKDFLQFAQKNL
+128 WNYRDFIQFTQENL

-159 PLENVYAACKV
+159 PLENVYAVCKV
-170 YDDTYKVYEVIEKYN
+170 YDNTYKVYEVIEKYN

-209 AIKKQIEAKDM
+209 AIKKQIEAKDKVF
-220 ASGEYYVS
+220 GEYYIS
-228 VTNNYIENVLCYPFI
+228 MTNNYLENVLCYPFI

-254 FEYVKEKLNSQDV
+254 FEYAKKKLNSQDV
-267 NNEKTKIQNTIILSA
+267 NNEKIKIQNTIILSA

-295 PKPFLPLGKTS
+295 PKPFLPLGKTC
-306 IIENIIDTLKNVD
+306 IIDNIINTLNDVE

-328 DHEKYWENIKQEI
+328 DHKKYWESIKQEV

-356 ESCGDLSGNVLILP
+356 ESCGNLSGDVLILP
-370 CDLIAKHVNKEFIR
+370 CDLIAKHITKEFIR

-391 IVFVTHASKYNI
+391 IVFVTHASKYNV

-420 NIFVKNRSNDANLVM
+420 NIFVKNRSNDAN
-435 IGSFYFK
+435 
-442 ENSLLLEYINKI
+442 
-454 FQEDVKTNGEFY
+454 
-466 IDNVFELLIKTHKIG
+466 
-481 YIIVDNYFSF
+481 
-491 GTPEEYLE
+491 
-499 NKYWYNIPKSKIRD
+499 

>member
-1 MSNIEKKL
+1 
-9 WKVRVR
+9 

-22 TGVGKRFKEAGYKEL
+22 TGIGKRFKEAGYKDL
-37 KPFIKVMKN
+37 KPFIKVVKD

-52 VVECFDV
+52 VVECFDT
-59 QNDIFYFIVQ
+59 QKDIFYFIVQ
-69 EREKSK
+69 ECEKNK
-75 FEDFALSRKIN
+75 FEDFILSRKIN

-94 EKLGPAGS
+94 QKLGPAGS
-102 LYGVVSQLQDILD
+102 LYGVVSQLQDILN

-128 WNYKDFLQFAQKNL
+128 WNYRDFIQFTQENL

-159 PLENVYAACKV
+159 PLENVYAVCKV
-170 YDDTYKVYEVIEKYN
+170 YDNTYKVYEVIEKYN

-209 AIKKQIEAKDM
+209 AIKKQIEAKDKVF
-220 ASGEYYVS
+220 GEYYIS
-228 VTNNYIENVLCYPFI
+228 MTNNYLENVLCYPFI

-254 FEYVKEKLNSQDV
+254 FEYAKKKLNSQDV
-267 NNEKTKIQNTIILSA
+267 NNEKIKIQNTIILSA

-295 PKPFLPLGKTS
+295 PKPFLPLGKTC
-306 IIENIIDTLKNVD
+306 IIDNIINTLNDVE

-328 DHEKYWENIKQEI
+328 DHKKYWESIKQEV

-356 ESCGDLSGNVLILP
+356 ESCGNLSGDVLILP
-370 CDLIAKHVNKEFIR
+370 CDLIAKHITKEFIR

-391 IVFVTHASKYNI
+391 IVFATHASKYNV

-454 FQEDVKTNGEFY
+454 FQEDIKTNGEFY
-466 IDNVFELLIKTHKIG
+466 IDNVFELLIKTHKVG
-481 YIIVDNYFSF
+481 YVIVSNYFSY
-491 GTPEEYLE
+491 GTPDEYLE
-499 NKYWYNIPKSKIRD
+499 NKYWRM

>member
-1 MSNIEKKL
+1 
-9 WKVRVR
+9 

-220 ASGEYYVS
+220 VSGEYYVS

-356 ESCGDLSGNVLILP
+356 ESCGDLSGDVLILP

-454 FQEDVKTNGEFY
+454 FQEDIKTNGEFY

-491 GTPEEYLE
+491 GTPDEYLE
-499 NKYWYNIPKSKIRD
+499 NKYWFCKINIKENNGNRI

>member
-1 MSNIEKKL
+1 
-9 WKVRVR
+9 

-22 TGVGKRFKEAGYKEL
+22 TGIGKRFKEAGYKDL
-37 KPFIKVMKN
+37 KPFIKVIEDKI
-46 KVILDY
+46 ILDY
-52 VVECFDV
+52 VIECFDI
-59 QNDIFYFIVQ
+59 QNDTFYFIVQ
-69 EREKSK
+69 ESEKNK
-75 FEDFALSRKIN
+75 FEDFISSRNIN
-86 AKIIVYKG
+86 ARVIVYTG

-102 LYGVVSQLQDILD
+102 LYGVFLQLEDILN

-128 WNYKDFLQFAQKNL
+128 WNYKDFLKFIEENQDAQA
-142 DVQAII
+142 VI
-148 PCYTGYHPHLL
+148 PCYTGYHPHLI

-170 YDDTYKVYEVIEKYN
+170 YDNTYKVYEVIEKYN

-190 EEYYSSGIY
+190 EECYSSGIY
-199 YFRTLKLAIE
+199 YFKSLKLAME
-209 AIKKQIEAKDM
+209 AIKKQIDAKDM
-220 ASGEYYVS
+220 TSGEYYIS
-228 VTNNYIENVLCYPFI
+228 VTNNYLENVLCYPFI

-254 FEYVKEKLNSQDV
+254 FEYVKDKLNSQDIY
-267 NNEKTKIQNTIILSA
+267 NEKLKIQNTVILSA

-295 PKPFLPLGKTS
+295 PKPFLPLGDST
-306 IIENIIDTLKNVD
+306 IVENIINTLKNVE

-328 DHEKYWENIKQEI
+328 DHEKYWENISKEV

-356 ESCGDLSGNVLILP
+356 ESCGDLKGDVLILP
-370 CDLIAKHVNKEFIR
+370 CDLIVKHINEEFKS
-384 LQKEYEV
+384 LQKECE
-391 IVFVTHASKYNI
+391 IIIFVTQASRYNI

-411 VDGENNKID
+411 VDGKDGKVDTIS
-420 NIFVKNRSNDANLVM
+420 VKNRSNDTDLVM

-454 FQEDVKTNGEFY
+454 FQEDIKTNGEFY
-466 IDNVFELLIKTHKIG
+466 IDNVFELLIKTHKVG
-481 YIIVDNYFSF
+481 YIIVNNYFSF

-499 NKYWYNIPKSKIRD
+499 NKYWFEVVL

>member
-1 MSNIEKKL
+1 
-9 WKVRVR
+9 

-22 TGVGKRFKEAGYKEL
+22 TGIGKRFKEAGYKDL
-37 KPFIKVMKN
+37 KPFIKVIEDKI
-46 KVILDY
+46 ILDY
-52 VVECFDV
+52 VIECFDI
-59 QNDIFYFIVQ
+59 QNDTFYFIVQ
-69 EREKSK
+69 ESEKNK
-75 FEDFALSRKIN
+75 FEDFISSRNIN
-86 AKIIVYKG
+86 ARVIVYTG

-102 LYGVVSQLQDILD
+102 LYGVFLQLEDILN

-128 WNYKDFLQFAQKNL
+128 WNYKDFLKFIEENQDAQA
-142 DVQAII
+142 VI
-148 PCYTGYHPHLL
+148 PCYTGYHPHLI

-170 YDDTYKVYEVIEKYN
+170 YDNTYKVYEVIEKYN

-190 EEYYSSGIY
+190 EECYSSGIY
-199 YFRTLKLAIE
+199 YFKSLKLAME
-209 AIKKQIEAKDM
+209 AIKKQIDAKDM
-220 ASGEYYVS
+220 TSGEYYIS
-228 VTNNYIENVLCYPFI
+228 VTNNYLENVLCYPFI

-254 FEYVKEKLNSQDV
+254 FEYVKDKLNSQDIY
-267 NNEKTKIQNTIILSA
+267 NEKLKIQNTVILSA

-295 PKPFLPLGKTS
+295 PKPFLPLGDST
-306 IIENIIDTLKNVD
+306 IVENIINTLKNVE

-328 DHEKYWENIKQEI
+328 DHEKYWENISKEV

-356 ESCGDLSGNVLILP
+356 ESCGDLKGDVLILP
-370 CDLIAKHVNKEFIR
+370 CDLIAKHINEEFKS
-384 LQKEYEV
+384 LQKECE
-391 IVFVTHASKYNI
+391 IIIFVTQASRYNI

-411 VDGENNKID
+411 VDGKDGKVDTIS
-420 NIFVKNRSNDANLVM
+420 VKNRSNDTDLVI

-454 FQEDVKTNGEFY
+454 FQEDIKTNGEFY
-466 IDNVFELLIKTHKIG
+466 IDNVFELLIKTHKVG
-481 YIIVDNYFSF
+481 YIIVNNYFSF

-499 NKYWYNIPKSKIRD
+499 NKYWFEVVL

>member
-1 MSNIEKKL
+1 
-9 WKVRVR
+9 

-22 TGVGKRFKEAGYKEL
+22 TGIGKRFKEAGYKDL
-37 KPFIKVMKN
+37 KPFIKVIEDKI
-46 KVILDY
+46 ILDY
-52 VVECFDV
+52 VIECFDI
-59 QNDIFYFIVQ
+59 QNDTFYFIVQ
-69 EREKSK
+69 ESEKNK
-75 FEDFALSRKIN
+75 FEDFISSRNIN
-86 AKIIVYKG
+86 ARVIVYTG

-102 LYGVVSQLQDILD
+102 LYGVFLQLEDILN

-128 WNYKDFLQFAQKNL
+128 WNYKDFLKFIEENQDAQA
-142 DVQAII
+142 VI
-148 PCYTGYHPHLL
+148 PCYTGYHPHLI

-170 YDDTYKVYEVIEKYN
+170 YDNTYKVYEVIEKYN

-190 EEYYSSGIY
+190 EECYSSGIY
-199 YFRTLKLAIE
+199 YFKSLKLAME
-209 AIKKQIEAKDM
+209 AIKKQIDAKDM
-220 ASGEYYVS
+220 TSGEYYIS
-228 VTNNYIENVLCYPFI
+228 VTNNYLENVLCYPFI

-254 FEYVKEKLNSQDV
+254 FEYVKDKLNSQDIY
-267 NNEKTKIQNTIILSA
+267 NEKLKIQNTVILSA

-295 PKPFLPLGKTS
+295 PKPFLPLGDST
-306 IIENIIDTLKNVD
+306 IVENIINTLKNVE

-328 DHEKYWENIKQEI
+328 DHEKYWENISKEV

-356 ESCGDLSGNVLILP
+356 ESCGDLKGDVLILP
-370 CDLIAKHVNKEFIR
+370 CDLIAKHINEEFKS
-384 LQKEYEV
+384 LQKECE
-391 IVFVTHASKYNI
+391 IIIFVTQASRYNM

-411 VDGENNKID
+411 VDGKDGKVDTIS
-420 NIFVKNRSNDANLVM
+420 VKNRSNDTDLVM

-454 FQEDVKTNGEFY
+454 FQEDIKTNGEFY
-466 IDNVFELLIKTHKIG
+466 IDNVFKLLIKTHKVG
-481 YIIVDNYFSF
+481 YIIVNNYFSF

-499 NKYWYNIPKSKIRD
+499 NKYWFEVVL

>member
-1 MSNIEKKL
+1 
-9 WKVRVR
+9 

-22 TGVGKRFKEAGYKEL
+22 TGIGKRFKEAGYKDL
-37 KPFIKVMKN
+37 KPFIKVVKD

-52 VVECFDV
+52 VVECFDT
-59 QNDIFYFIVQ
+59 QKDIFYFIVQ
-69 EREKSK
+69 ECEKNK
-75 FEDFALSRKIN
+75 FEDFILSRKIN

-94 EKLGPAGS
+94 QKLGPAGS
-102 LYGVVSQLQDILD
+102 LYGVVSQLQDILN

-128 WNYKDFLQFAQKNL
+128 WNYRDFIQFTQENL

-159 PLENVYAACKV
+159 PLENVYAVCKV
-170 YDDTYKVYEVIEKYN
+170 YDNTYKVYEVIEKYN

-209 AIKKQIEAKDM
+209 AIKKQIEAKDKVF
-220 ASGEYYVS
+220 GEYYIS
-228 VTNNYIENVLCYPFI
+228 MTNNYLENVLCYPFI

-254 FEYVKEKLNSQDV
+254 FEYAKKKLNSQDV
-267 NNEKTKIQNTIILSA
+267 NNEKIKIQNTIILSA

-295 PKPFLPLGKTS
+295 PKPFLPLGKTC
-306 IIENIIDTLKNVD
+306 IIDNIINTLNDVE

-328 DHEKYWENIKQEI
+328 DHKKYWESIKQEV

-356 ESCGDLSGNVLILP
+356 ESCGNLSGDVLILP
-370 CDLIAKHVNKEFIR
+370 CDLIAKHITKEFIR

-391 IVFVTHASKYNI
+391 IVFVTHASKYNV

-435 IGSFYFK
+435 IGSFYF
-442 ENSLLLEYINKI
+442 
-454 FQEDVKTNGEFY
+454 
-466 IDNVFELLIKTHKIG
+466 
-481 YIIVDNYFSF
+481 
-491 GTPEEYLE
+491 
-499 NKYWYNIPKSKIRD
+499 